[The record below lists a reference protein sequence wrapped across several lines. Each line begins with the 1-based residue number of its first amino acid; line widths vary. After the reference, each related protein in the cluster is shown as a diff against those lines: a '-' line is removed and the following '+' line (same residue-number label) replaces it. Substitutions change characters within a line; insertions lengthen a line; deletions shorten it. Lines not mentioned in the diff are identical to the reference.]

1 MGNDAEVSTVA
12 KVFLIVLNVIFMLFG
27 IAVLVPAILVQID
40 VGLTKD
46 EIKPLLNNISIGG
59 LSLGNLVDSLSITFI
74 CIGVFITI
82 VAGLGAFGACCKNRC
97 LLMIYAIIVLLLFIM
112 QITVIALWFT
122 MRNEFESRV
131 KSELKTQLNSYTNA
145 DLSSHEI
152 STSWNYLFIY
162 LSCCGVNTVTGTTND
177 FDTST
182 WITGGNA
189 GSDQI
194 PIFCCNGVTASNY
207 NTTTNT
213 ACTQTVTSG
222 QYHGTGCYDAAYNL
236 VTRYSTIFIAIIVI
250 IFVLEL
256 LAVIFAISMC
266 RQLGKVDQIV

>member
-1 MGNDAEVSTVA
+1 MNPVRNICSQNTAKSKLKAMGSDAEVSTVA

-162 LSCCGVNTVTGTTND
+162 
-177 FDTST
+177 
-182 WITGGNA
+182 
-189 GSDQI
+189 
-194 PIFCCNGVTASNY
+194 
-207 NTTTNT
+207 
-213 ACTQTVTSG
+213 
-222 QYHGTGCYDAAYNL
+222 GCYDAAYNL